1 MFASASVSA
10 SASAVAVASQ
20 CARPVGTVY
29 LTRCPRV
36 AALVCLAPFASSLSC
51 FCCIL
56 WSVIFIESC
65 CQPSALLRQHG
76 FLLFCTFIYS
86 SLTLSLCEHVLC
98 SSCCCCCCWSWCCKC
113 FVRFVGVTRMRWPF
127 PFPFHGL
134 FLQILFP
141 SPCPCPCLSLSPGE
155 SFCINWANNQLCYI
169 SFISFR
175 FVSFALTVADGGIPE
190 AAAPACLLLFVP
202 VLLLLKSG
210 FLFVSGGFLY
220 TTLHIYPASLFVFSQ
235 VCLCLCVCVCVHEIE
250 CSIEHLISKNSF

>member
-1 MFASASVSA
+1 M
-10 SASAVAVASQ
+10 
-20 CARPVGTVY
+20 CALLALFTWRAAPA
-29 LTRCPRV
+29 LLPRCPC
-36 AALVCLAPFASSLSC
+36 ALRLAPFASSLSC

-76 FLLFCTFIYS
+76 FLLLCTFIYCF
-86 SLTLSLCEHVLC
+86 LTLSLCEHVLC
-98 SSCCCCCCWSWCCKC
+98 SSCCCWSCCCCWCCKC

-127 PFPFHGL
+127 PFPFHGI

-141 SPCPCPCLSLSPGE
+141 SPCPPLSRLSPGE

-190 AAAPACLLLFVP
+190 AAAQHV
-202 VLLLLKSG
+202 
-210 FLFVSGGFLY
+210 Y
-220 TTLHIYPASLFVFSQ
+220 YY
-235 VCLCLCVCVCVHEIE
+235 LCRFYC
-250 CSIEHLISKNSF
+250 F

>member
-1 MFASASVSA
+1 M
-10 SASAVAVASQ
+10 
-20 CARPVGTVY
+20 CALLALFTWRAAPA
-29 LTRCPRV
+29 LLPRCPC
-36 AALVCLAPFASSLSC
+36 ALRLAPFASSLSC

-76 FLLFCTFIYS
+76 FLLLCTFIYCF
-86 SLTLSLCEHVLC
+86 LTPSLCEHVLC
-98 SSCCCCCCWSWCCKC
+98 SFCCCWSCCWCCKC

-127 PFPFHGL
+127 PFPFHGI

-141 SPCPCPCLSLSPGE
+141 SPCPPLSRLSPGE

-190 AAAPACLLLFVP
+190 AAAQHV
-202 VLLLLKSG
+202 
-210 FLFVSGGFLY
+210 Y
-220 TTLHIYPASLFVFSQ
+220 YY
-235 VCLCLCVCVCVHEIE
+235 LCRFYC
-250 CSIEHLISKNSF
+250 F